1 MCSEARQ
8 ISLHN
13 FYQNTPDY
21 RYLALH
27 KQWLLWY
34 YYIQYRHRFQH
45 GLLRAAPFGE
55 KGISMAAIRI
65 LMAEDND
72 LVALTLEEQLK
83 GLGYDVIGVARTGAE
98 AIDLASRLSPDLII
112 MDIRMPEVEGT
123 EAAARINQQRPVPIL
138 MLTAYTDR
146 DTIRK
151 AEAAGALGY
160 LVKPVNEAELPPAI
174 NIALARFKDL
184 QSLRSQVVELED
196 SLEARKLVE
205 RAKGILMQRL
215 GLSERDAYERLRQR
229 ARDKRAKMKDI
240 AQAIIEAEELL
251 GP

>member
-1 MCSEARQ
+1 
-8 ISLHN
+8 
-13 FYQNTPDY
+13 
-21 RYLALH
+21 
-27 KQWLLWY
+27 
-34 YYIQYRHRFQH
+34 
-45 GLLRAAPFGE
+45 
-55 KGISMAAIRI
+55 
-65 LMAEDND
+65 MAEDND

-98 AIDLASRLSPDLII
+98 AIDLATRLSPDLII

-160 LVKPVNEAELPPAI
+160 LVKPVNEAELSPAI
-174 NIALARFKDL
+174 NIALARFRDL
-184 QSLRSQVVELED
+184 QGLRQQVNDLEEN
-196 SLEARKLVE
+196 LEARKLIE

-251 GP
+251 GS